1 MNNLF
6 DSSIDD
12 GSSVCTRESR
22 DSDQLAFAVATVCLT
37 NQSETKSPHANTTN
51 NRLYNDDE
59 AIVDAEDERDKL
71 RITTSL
77 MDCDDDDD
85 DDESIDPN
93 DDNADKHKCQEDIF
107 RLQNND
113 LPAANKTAS
122 YITLGSW
129 KSINLLDD
137 ASATQSKAE
146 SEALHKSHSY
156 SDKFNAV
163 YEEVATIA
171 ATNKQSSASINNGRF
186 QNARHSLS
194 TAVRSFGVGLSN
206 ATACD
211 AVGTTFP
218 MVASSWDVDDS
229 SQISGKKRVSSDT
242 RFGLG
247 HLNKRKRP
255 LDIRSELV
263 LMQDKMDN
271 YERTIQSLQH
281 HNSDLTQAK
290 SNLQLMLDQ
299 SNNALRTAQLA
310 TKVSQDQA
318 ETLTIQLNEM
328 KNELHEARRDVVK
341 IRKENDEAK
350 EAVKERIRALEGE
363 LDLKMKREKDR
374 HQIEIMSLKAKVNSA
389 ENTVEECQEV
399 IERQAEKI
407 VKLEITL
414 ADTTTA
420 ATDALEMAK
429 EAEEER
435 DLWKKRAMLSPK
447 AKTLAKSF
455 VHTSSYFSCE
465 NQQQL
470 TPTRS
475 IGKENKNNNAIGRCS
490 LCFKGQSGITRWC
503 KCGKDECKEWAHA
516 QCLAKRKSNVSS
528 SVSHP
533 GTPPPPLP
541 LILCSGIHQ

>member
-6 DSSIDD
+6 DSSIDES
-12 GSSVCTRESR
+12 SSVCTRESR
-22 DSDQLAFAVATVCLT
+22 DSDQYAFAVATVCLT
-37 NQSETKSPHANTTN
+37 NQSELTRSPNANTTN

-59 AIVDAEDERDKL
+59 EIIDAEDERDKL

-77 MDCDDDDD
+77 MDGDDD

-113 LPAANKTAS
+113 MPAANKTAS
-122 YITLGSW
+122 YVTLGSW

-137 ASATQSKAE
+137 ATATQSQIG
-146 SEALHKSHSY
+146 SEVLHKTHSY
-156 SDKFNAV
+156 SDKFNSV

-171 ATNKQSSASINNGRF
+171 AKKKQSSESVNNGRF
-186 QNARHSLS
+186 QNARNSLS

-229 SQISGKKRVSSDT
+229 SQISGKKRASDT
-242 RFGLG
+242 RFSLG
-247 HLNKRKRP
+247 NHNKRKRP

-281 HNSDLTQAK
+281 QNSDLTQAK
-290 SNLQLMLDQ
+290 SNLQSMFDQ

-310 TKVSQDQA
+310 TKVSQNQA

-328 KNELHEARRDVVK
+328 KNELHDARRDVVK

-350 EAVKERIRALEGE
+350 EAVKERIRALEGKLE
-363 LDLKMKREKDR
+363 LKMKREKDR

-455 VHTSSYFSCE
+455 LHTASYFSCE

-470 TPTRS
+470 TPTP
-475 IGKENKNNNAIGRCS
+475 ICKENKNNTAIGSCS
-490 LCFKGQSGITRWC
+490 LCFKEQSGITRWC
-503 KCGKDECKEWAHA
+503 KCGKDGCKEWAHA
-516 QCLAKRKSNVSS
+516 QCLAKRKNNVSS

-541 LILCSGIHQ
+541 LILCSGIH